1 MSGIISRVSFALT
14 PSEQTIESAKTLGK
28 KAGAVVVFATIL
40 PAVAKGINKFA
51 SAWESKT
58 NLVGDRTWATSST
71 KTDKAKFVLRKIGQV
86 AARLFGL
93 STALEL
99 LSRKPAQAYDWAS
112 SQFTKHESEDIINEG
127 EVDDT
132 LLDQTNPQKKRSQV
146 KDGQE
151 NANEDGSSN

>member
-40 PAVAKGINKFA
+40 PVVAIAIHSFA
-51 SAWESKT
+51 TSWESKT
-58 NLVGDRTWATSST
+58 NLVGKRTWDISSST
-71 KTDKAKFVLRKIGQV
+71 TAKAMFVLRKIGQV

-132 LLDQTNPQKKRSQV
+132 LLDQTNPQKIRSQV